1 MTAKNPGKPGK
12 RTAPAIKDRSDTAAT
27 ATAAAPIGAGTA
39 ALPTGLPPR
48 GRRGEPDWRREPA
61 WRVYCIVHRED
72 DMSYVGLTRRPLAV
86 RLAAHDHMARR
97 RPDLGGP
104 GTLAAAIRQAY
115 NAGGSF
121 AADFKATVLA
131 EASSA
136 VEARHLE
143 RTWIERLGTAS
154 PGGYNIMPGGSL
166 GGPANAIPVVLDHP
180 RRGRLTCT
188 SVMEAV
194 AEISRE
200 RRAQGQPPLRLG
212 TIYARRA
219 MDWSLEEALELKA
232 HTDGRRRRARF
243 WWHGRSYETLEELAR
258 AEGLRIDTIR
268 SRLHRA
274 RRAGCGPDHDVARD
288 RRLPGARRTG
298 GVGCGRQPPLRLPHP
313 TDPAAGTVTAADYA
327 RMTGLPR
334 ATVLHRY
341 HRLMAGRDPGSLSR
355 SEVLAALMQAED
367 RRLTIALTVPGGQT
381 LSGGVRAVIRD
392 VLDTPSLRVAR
403 AEPLSASAIRARL
416 RKIPGWPG
424 TLPPEAVAW
433 AFGFQPDARPAP

>member
-1 MTAKNPGKPGK
+1 
-12 RTAPAIKDRSDTAAT
+12 
-27 ATAAAPIGAGTA
+27 
-39 ALPTGLPPR
+39 
-48 GRRGEPDWRREPA
+48 
-61 WRVYCIVHRED
+61 
-72 DMSYVGLTRRPLAV
+72 
-86 RLAAHDHMARR
+86 MARR

-104 GTLAAAIRQAY
+104 GTLAAAIRHAY
-115 NAGGSF
+115 AAGSSF
-121 AADFKATVLA
+121 AAAFEAEIPA

-154 PGGYNIMPGGSL
+154 PGSYNIMPGGSL
-166 GGPANAIPVVLDHP
+166 GGPANAIPVTLDHP

-298 GVGCGRQPPLRLPHP
+298 GVGCGRQPPLCLPHP
-313 TDPAAGTVTAADYA
+313 TDPAAGTVTAQRGGGA
-327 RMTGLPR
+327 REP
-334 ATVLHRY
+334 A
-341 HRLMAGRDPGSLSR
+341 
-355 SEVLAALMQAED
+355 QAR
-367 RRLTIALTVPGGQT
+367 RRLEGAQGGQGGKDGHPGCCRT
-381 LSGGVRAVIRD
+381 LN
-392 VLDTPSLRVAR
+392 TC
-403 AEPLSASAIRARL
+403 
-416 RKIPGWPG
+416 
-424 TLPPEAVAW
+424 
-433 AFGFQPDARPAP
+433 